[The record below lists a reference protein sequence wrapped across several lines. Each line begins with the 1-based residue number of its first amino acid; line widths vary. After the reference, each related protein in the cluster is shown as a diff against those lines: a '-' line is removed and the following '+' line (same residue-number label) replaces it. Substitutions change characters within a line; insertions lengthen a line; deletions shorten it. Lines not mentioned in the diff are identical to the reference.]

1 MKQFFTRHKENQMN
15 VYQKMDFKITNLF
28 KKMNN
33 FKSKK
38 IKLLK
43 NLNNNV
49 LTEYRVK
56 ENLFSTKEDF
66 KAFKNFK
73 MNNIQK
79 K

>member
-1 MKQFFTRHKENQMN
+1 MVIPFS
-15 VYQKMDFKITNLF
+15 FKPLIISKSCPSESILIKSIQ

-66 KAFKNFK
+66 KVFKNFK

>member
-15 VYQKMDFKITNLF
+15 VYQKMDFKITNLI

-56 ENLFSTKEDF
+56 ENF
-66 KAFKNFK
+66 KKNT
-73 MNNIQK
+73 IQK